1 MQVSGWLTLMIAF
14 GAACMDVWK
23 EKVENRFLVCG
34 WLLGLGYQLG
44 VRQSQGI
51 FYFLAGAVLPVLLL
65 WVLFLFR
72 MLGPGDIKLMS
83 VLGGIMGAETVLF
96 CIFYSFI
103 LGAILSLAFLITCG
117 NFLQR
122 FSYFSDYISTFLK
135 TKKRVPY
142 YFTGARPENIHFTVP
157 VLMGVMLYAGGF
169 Y

>member
-51 FYFLAGAVLPVLLL
+51 FYFLAGAVLP
-65 WVLFLFR
+65 
-72 MLGPGDIKLMS
+72 
-83 VLGGIMGAETVLF
+83 VLF